1 MKVNSHILRF
11 FITIFGEMKPRFFYF
26 NFQVHHITKAFCK
39 MYLKTNLTLINLIFQ
54 ILSIPS
60 PKMTLFTYF
69 YTTCLAVNLF
79 QIITLIKIIIIIILN
94 IMTILFSDP
103 AKHNDRDK
111 NRVQTEEF
119 TRGEKKE
126 KKMANKKTFYKI
138 KGSSLE

>member
-1 MKVNSHILRF
+1 
-11 FITIFGEMKPRFFYF
+11 
-26 NFQVHHITKAFCK
+26 